1 MKTICQNLK
10 ESQMMT
16 KYTFSRSLATIAVL
30 TLISAAAIAGDK
42 PADTA
47 AVPLSKHQT
56 VCPVMGGKIDSAEYT
71 DIQGQRIYH
80 CCGGCQKKLVADPEK
95 YFKKT
100 AAQGV
105 LFENIQKR
113 CPVNGETLTEKKL
126 FTDYDG
132 RRIYLAGD
140 SCLVAFQKDPAKY
153 LKILSQQTK
162 QDSPDKPAKKS
173 GHEGHMNG
181 M

>member
-1 MKTICQNLK
+1 
-10 ESQMMT
+10 MMT
-16 KYTFSRSLATIAVL
+16 KYTFSRRLATIAVL

-47 AVPLSKHQT
+47 AAVPLSKRQT
-56 VCPVMGGKIDSAEYT
+56 VCPVMGGKIDSTEYT

-95 YFKKT
+95 YFKKA

-105 LFENIQKR
+105 LFENVQKR

-140 SCLVAFQKDPAKY
+140 SCLVAFQKDPTKY

-173 GHEGHMNG
+173 GHEGHMHG